1 MGKTW
6 QEKMKPGAKPKVVK
20 LDKPYAGV
28 PSGAK
33 LLIATPEIVRD
44 YISAIPKGKTRTPQD
59 MRQDLAK
66 AHKADATC
74 PTSSGIFIRINAEA
88 ALEEVQKGKALSKV
102 TPFWRIIDPE
112 SPAAQKISCGQ
123 KFIEERRREEAKG
136 SKQKSAQS
144 PRRSGLIP

>member
-6 QEKMKPGAKPKVVK
+6 QEKMNPDAKAKIVR
-20 LDKPYAGV
+20 LEKPYAGV
-28 PSGAK
+28 AK
-33 LLIATPEIVRD
+33 GGRLFIATPEIVRE
-44 YISAIPKGKTRTPQD
+44 YIRAIPRGQTRTPQE

-66 AHKADATC
+66 THKADVTC

-112 SPAAQKISCGQ
+112 SPAAKKISCGA
-123 KFIEERRREEAKG
+123 KFIEDRRLEEAKG
-136 SKQKSAQS
+136 SK
-144 PRRSGLIP
+144 